1 MVAFGCLC
9 VGSLAHSLPG
19 QPETA
24 LYAVSS
30 SVPMLRNLSE
40 QEVSIRLFEG
50 RATFSFQCEENL
62 KVYASGEESALTP
75 GAYTVRVLESTPAE
89 QVFHLFSKTFRPDEA
104 RKERKYVTQMTR
116 EGFEPRIVEIGT
128 QFRTASGTIL
138 DTRLHW
144 ISMLRMS
151 TEESAK
157 AKKAELTESGQ
168 WTWMQSEIVRP
179 GSAEVEMVASDGT
192 VHGPFKTP
200 LELSSEGP
208 VLVQA
213 VEVGFWDGRRA
224 DQSYTGRL
232 QVSVDTIGAL
242 TLTEYLRVEAYLA
255 GVLPAEMPSEWSAEA
270 LKAQAVAARSEVLV
284 NLGAKHRLEGFDFCG
299 VEHCRAY
306 LGSQNEY
313 ARAATA
319 VRDTAGTILTQGV
332 RIVPTVFSANCG
344 GWTEHNDTV
353 WFGPPQDALRGVSDL
368 SFEDDKSVQPA
379 YTDISEW
386 LHTTPDAYCN
396 ADEQYFRWTQSYS
409 QKKLSAIVN
418 ERHPVG
424 EIQSIELGE
433 RGVSGRLKW
442 VRIVGAKATETI
454 RKELPIRKAFGGLPS
469 AMFILEQGAADN
481 GTWTITFVG
490 GGRGHGVGMC
500 QNGAQGMALAGRSY
514 TEILRHYFSNVNI
527 ERYN

>member
-1 MVAFGCLC
+1 MVTLC
-9 VGSLAHSLPG
+9 VAPLAHSLPG
-19 QPETA
+19 QSETA
-24 LYAVSS
+24 LYAMSS
-30 SVPMLRNLSE
+30 SVPTIRNLSD
-40 QEVSIRLFEG
+40 QEVSIRLLEG
-50 RATFSFQCEENL
+50 RATITLQSEEMLN
-62 KVYASGEESALTP
+62 VHSASNDAALTP
-75 GAYTVRVLESTPAE
+75 GTYTVRALEATPA
-89 QVFHLFSKTFRPDEA
+89 QQRYHLFAKTFRPDEA
-104 RKERKYVTQMTR
+104 RKERKYVARMTR
-116 EGFEPRIVEIGT
+116 EGFDPRIVEIGT
-128 QFRTASGTIL
+128 QFRTASGAIL

-144 ISMLRMS
+144 ISILRMP
-151 TEESAK
+151 TEETAR
-157 AKKAELTESGQ
+157 AKKTELTASGQ
-168 WTWMQSEIVRP
+168 WTWMQSEIVQP
-179 GSAEVEMVASDGT
+179 GSAEIEIVAADGT
-192 VHGPFKTP
+192 VHGPFTTP
-200 LELSSEGP
+200 LEFRSDGP

-213 VEVGFWDGRRA
+213 VDVGYWDDRQA

-232 QVSVDTIGAL
+232 HVSVDTEGGL
-242 TLTEYLRVEAYLA
+242 TLTEHLPVEAYLA
-255 GVLPAEMPSEWSAEA
+255 GVLPAEMPSEWPVEA

-313 ARAATA
+313 ARAVTA
-319 VRDTAGTILTQGV
+319 VHDTAGYILTQGD

-368 SFEDDKSVQPA
+368 SVEDAKSVQPA
-379 YTDISEW
+379 YTDISKW
-386 LHTTPDAYCN
+386 LHTAPDAYCN

-409 QKKLSAIVN
+409 QKKLNAIVN

-442 VRIVGAKATETI
+442 VRVVGTTATETI

-469 AMFILEQGAADN
+469 ALFILEQGAATD

-490 GGRGHGVGMC
+490 GGRGHGVGLC
-500 QNGAQGMALAGRSY
+500 QHGAQGMALAGRSY
-514 TEILRHYFSNVNI
+514 TEILQHYFSDVSI
-527 ERYN
+527 ERYD